1 MTPDEILRC
10 KTKVLTQEQRE
21 DYFTH
26 GYISVE
32 SIIDN
37 NTLEDIVNVTNQ
49 FIEASKEI
57 FSSGDDYDL
66 SPGHNAERP
75 MLRRLKRPDEKHE
88 LYWNFANGILADIA
102 TDLAGPD
109 VVFHHSKLNFKWAG
123 GSDAVK
129 WHQDAQFFPHT
140 NYNVFTIGCYL
151 EDTNMDNGPLAVI
164 PDSHLGPL
172 YDQYGE
178 NGDKGIELY
187 NVKKDP
193 KQYTSLA
200 KDPTHQKTVARFK
213 AQMKGKLRNIRN
225 NDLKG
230 N

>member
-102 TDLAGPD
+102 PDLAGPD

-178 NGDKGIELY
+178 NLLEKERI
-187 NVKKDP
+187 
-193 KQYTSLA
+193 SL
-200 KDPTHQKTVARFK
+200 
-213 AQMKGKLRNIRN
+213 
-225 NDLKG
+225 
-230 N
+230 

>member
-140 NYNVFTIGCYL
+140 N
-151 EDTNMDNGPLAVI
+151 
-164 PDSHLGPL
+164 
-172 YDQYGE
+172 
-178 NGDKGIELY
+178 
-187 NVKKDP
+187 
-193 KQYTSLA
+193 
-200 KDPTHQKTVARFK
+200 
-213 AQMKGKLRNIRN
+213 
-225 NDLKG
+225 
-230 N
+230 